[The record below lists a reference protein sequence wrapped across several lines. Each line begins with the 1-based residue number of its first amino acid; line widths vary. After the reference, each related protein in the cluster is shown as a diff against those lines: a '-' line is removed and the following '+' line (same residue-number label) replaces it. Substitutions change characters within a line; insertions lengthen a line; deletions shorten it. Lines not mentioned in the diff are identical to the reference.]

1 MLIKPTKYEGFQKCR
16 RGDPAHS
23 KKNPGTCERKSAFKT
38 NEILRIQ
45 KKMTKTYFL
54 WHSKNVY
61 KMNEILRIPQKT
73 WSKKRRR
80 CQLTICSK
88 LRESEYYQGRVTK
101 SQEINEKLINFR
113 RLTFLKMR
121 IVDLLSTGQILN
133 ITRDVWRNEKNWQ
146 RNEGDSSSVTL
157 WKLLILART
166 CDKSRL

>member
-1 MLIKPTKYEGFQKCR
+1 MTSRRPRAQQK
-16 RGDPAHS
+16 
-23 KKNPGTCERKSAFKT
+23 KKPGTCERKSAFKT

-54 WHSKNVY
+54 WHSKSVY
-61 KMNEILRIPQKT
+61 KTNEILRIPQTT

-88 LRESEYYQGRVTK
+88 LRESQYYQGRVTK

-121 IVDLLSTGQILN
+121 IVNLLSTSQILN
-133 ITRDVWRNEKNWQ
+133 IIREVWQNEKNRK

-157 WKLLILART
+157 WKLWILART
-166 CDKSRL
+166 YDKTCL

>member
-1 MLIKPTKYEGFQKCR
+1 MW
-16 RGDPAHS
+16 HS
-23 KKNPGTCERKSAFKT
+23 NNVYKT
-38 NEILRIQ
+38 NEILRNPKEI
-45 KKMTKTYFL
+45 TKTYSL
-54 WHSKNVY
+54 WHSKIVY
-61 KMNEILRIPQKT
+61 KTNKILRIPQKT

-88 LRESEYYQGRVTK
+88 LRESQYYQGRVTK

-121 IVDLLSTGQILN
+121 IVNLLSTSQILN
-133 ITRDVWRNEKNWQ
+133 ITRDVWQNKKNWK

-166 CDKSRL
+166 YDKSRL